1 MSSAIPDM
9 YSFFEKYK
17 TYKLYES
24 EMEKKYTEDK
34 GKTTCDAF
42 VSDVKISSTET
53 ARNLCVKFKIF
64 YKFLVSIKSQPT
76 TKLLDNNDFAYLNYW
91 LNDKLRNTTFNHNIT
106 AGTFYERISFRD
118 DDFAGNNLFDNKL
131 FHIEENDFNNMILL
145 SLLEESYS
153 DFYAKI
159 IAHTKETSISCLGY
173 TQKLIDT
180 YKKGIIMCS
189 VDDTNFC
196 QALKHFKQKY
206 ENFVFKEY
214 SITEICIDR
223 ELIKLPK
230 YNDVSLGD
238 KEVTVAGSILGPSF
252 GTLFTLAFL
261 YKLTPFG
268 QWIHAKM
275 GTKRGA
281 HSNIY
286 VENDESLLNTSD
298 NENVDFNENSYNISY
313 DSIGNL

>member
-1 MSSAIPDM
+1 MSYAVPDM
-9 YSFFEKYK
+9 YSFFESYK
-17 TYKLYES
+17 NYKRYES
-24 EMEKKYTEDK
+24 HIENNYLQGKHNTKCYSFLKDVIISRTDSANSICEKFKHFYQFLISTKRTPKSGILEDK
-34 GKTTCDAF
+34 
-42 VSDVKISSTET
+42 
-53 ARNLCVKFKIF
+53 
-64 YKFLVSIKSQPT
+64 
-76 TKLLDNNDFAYLNYW
+76 DFAFLNYW
-91 LNDKLRNTTFNHNIT
+91 LNDKLRNNAISHNLT
-106 AGTFYERISFRD
+106 VEHFHEKMND
-118 DDFAGNNLFDNKL
+118 HEDEFASYDMFKGKL
-131 FHIEENDFNNMILL
+131 YSIKDEDFNNIILL
-145 SLLEESYS
+145 SLLEECYS

-159 IAHTKETSISCLGY
+159 IAHTKDTSISCLEY

-180 YKKGIIMCS
+180 YKKGIIKCS

-206 ENFVFKEY
+206 ENFVFKDY

-223 ELIKLPK
+223 ELIKLPQ
-230 YNDVSLGD
+230 YNDVSLDD
-238 KEVTVAGSILGPSF
+238 KKITVVGSILGPSF

-261 YKLTPFG
+261 YKLTPLG

-286 VENDESLLNTSD
+286 VENDQSLLNTSD
-298 NENVDFNENSYNISY
+298 NENINFDENSYNISY